1 MRVRFPLLAPD
12 FFVKEIQHMSNE
24 VRKLSL
30 QNRIKLLSERGS
42 HNANIVKK
50 LERQLRRLEAKD

>member
-1 MRVRFPLLAPD
+1 
-12 FFVKEIQHMSNE
+12 MSNA

-30 QNRIKLLSERGS
+30 KNRIKLLSERGS

-50 LERQLRRLEAKD
+50 LERQLRRLEAEENKD